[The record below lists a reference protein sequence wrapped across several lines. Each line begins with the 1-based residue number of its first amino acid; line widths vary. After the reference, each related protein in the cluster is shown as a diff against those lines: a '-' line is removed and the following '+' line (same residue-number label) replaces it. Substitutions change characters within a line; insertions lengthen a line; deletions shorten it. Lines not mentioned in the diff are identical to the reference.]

1 MIGITIGYIDYY
13 SNFWFDQEN
22 LVSDPERVYFNI
34 MIYGDSTLSDVT
46 NLPNSVFKLEFYEDE
61 NGDGYYD
68 W

>member
-1 MIGITIGYIDYY
+1 
-13 SNFWFDQEN
+13 
-22 LVSDPERVYFNI
+22 

-68 W
+68 HLAVKIDMIMNLM